1 MTNLEQYF
9 HTDWAAMTG
18 SDWTG
23 LIVTIIIFFL
33 MIAVYFHVF
42 RPSNREKIEA
52 RRHIPLDYDDGLSTE
67 DRK

>member
-18 SDWTG
+18 NDWVG
-23 LIVTIIIFFL
+23 LIVTMIIFCL
-33 MIAVYFHVF
+33 MVVAYIHVF

-52 RRHIPLDYDDGLSTE
+52 RRHIPLDYDDCRHAE
-67 DRK
+67 DK